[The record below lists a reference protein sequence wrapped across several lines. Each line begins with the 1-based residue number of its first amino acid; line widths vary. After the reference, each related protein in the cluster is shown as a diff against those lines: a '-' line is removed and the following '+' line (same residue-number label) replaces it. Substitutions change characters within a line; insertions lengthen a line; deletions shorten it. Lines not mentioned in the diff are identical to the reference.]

1 MPIAR
6 TRAHGNSGLTAARFR
21 PTIAFML
28 VGATHQTGDPDS
40 SAVFVEE
47 QGWVARI
54 RGGDHAAFKA
64 LYDRYADVMFAF
76 AYSSLKSRDEAQD
89 VVQDVFLTVWRN
101 RARWELTT
109 SMRAYLMRGVFNK
122 VATLRRH
129 LRVELAAEETI
140 LRDTETAGDWAYRTG
155 ADEGLDGQELAQALD
170 RAVNALSPRA
180 QQAYRLVRE
189 QHMTY
194 AEAAQVMGI
203 TPHTLEQHIMK
214 ALKSLRDELA
224 GWRAK

>member
-1 MPIAR
+1 
-6 TRAHGNSGLTAARFR
+6 
-21 PTIAFML
+21 ML
-28 VGATHQTGDPDS
+28 VGLTHQTGDPDP

-54 RGGDHAAFKA
+54 RAGDHAAFKA

-76 AYSSLKSRDEAQD
+76 AYSSLRSRDEAQD
-89 VVQDVFLTVWRN
+89 VIHDVFLSVWKN

-109 SMRAYLMRGVFNK
+109 SLRAYLMRGVFNR

-129 LRVELAAEETI
+129 LRVELAGEETI
-140 LRDTETAGDWAYRTG
+140 LRDADTSDWAYRTS
-155 ADEGLDGQELAQALD
+155 ADQGLDGRELADALE
-170 RAVNALSPRA
+170 RAVSSLSPRA

-194 AEAAQVMGI
+194 AEAAHVMGI
-203 TPHTLEQHIMK
+203 TPHTLEQHVMK
-214 ALKSLRDELA
+214 ALKLLREQLA
-224 GWRAK
+224 GWRSK

>member
-1 MPIAR
+1 
-6 TRAHGNSGLTAARFR
+6 
-21 PTIAFML
+21 ML
-28 VGATHQTGDPDS
+28 VGLTHQTGDPDPS
-40 SAVFVEE
+40 SAFVEE

-54 RGGDHAAFKA
+54 RTGDHAAFKA
-64 LYDRYADVMFAF
+64 LYDRYADVMFGF
-76 AYSSLKSRDEAQD
+76 AYSSLQSRDEAQD
-89 VVQDVFLTVWRN
+89 VVQDVFLNVWKN

-109 SMRAYLMRGVFNK
+109 SMRSYLMRAVFNH

-140 LRDTETAGDWAYRTG
+140 LRDADSSDWAYRTS
-155 ADEGLDGQELAQALD
+155 ADQGLDGRELAEALE
-170 RAVNALSPRA
+170 RAVNSLSPRA

-189 QHMTY
+189 HHMTY

-203 TPHTLEQHIMK
+203 TPHTLEQHMIK
-214 ALKSLRDELA
+214 ALKSLRDVLA

>member
-1 MPIAR
+1 
-6 TRAHGNSGLTAARFR
+6 
-21 PTIAFML
+21 ML
-28 VGATHQTGDPDS
+28 VAHTHDTGDPDP
-40 SAVFVEE
+40 SAAFVEE

-54 RGGDHAAFKA
+54 RAGDHAAFKA

-76 AYSSLKSRDEAQD
+76 AYSSLRSRDEAQD
-89 VVQDVFLTVWRN
+89 VVQNVFLNVWKN

-109 SMRAYLMRGVFNK
+109 SMRSYLMRAVFNH

-140 LRDTETAGDWAYRTG
+140 LRDADTSGDWAYRTS
-155 ADEGLDGQELAQALD
+155 ADEGLDGQELAAALE
-170 RAVNALSPRA
+170 RAVSTLSPRA

-194 AEAAQVMGI
+194 AEAAHVMGI
-203 TPHTLEQHIMK
+203 TPHTLEQHVMK
-214 ALKSLRDELA
+214 ALKSLRDQLA
-224 GWRAK
+224 AWRAK

>member
-1 MPIAR
+1 
-6 TRAHGNSGLTAARFR
+6 
-21 PTIAFML
+21 ML
-28 VGATHQTGDPDS
+28 VALTHDIGDPDP
-40 SAVFVEE
+40 SAAFVEE

-54 RGGDHAAFKA
+54 RAGDHAAFKA

-76 AYSSLKSRDEAQD
+76 AYSSLRSRDEAQD
-89 VVQDVFLTVWRN
+89 VVQNVFLNVWKN

-109 SMRAYLMRGVFNK
+109 SMRSYLMRAVFNH

-140 LRDTETAGDWAYRTG
+140 LRDADTSGDWAYRTS
-155 ADEGLDGQELAQALD
+155 ADQDLDGQELAEALE
-170 RAVNALSPRA
+170 RAVSMLSPRA

-194 AEAAQVMGI
+194 AEAAHVMGI
-203 TPHTLEQHIMK
+203 TPHTLEQHVMK
-214 ALKSLRDELA
+214 ALKSLRDQLA